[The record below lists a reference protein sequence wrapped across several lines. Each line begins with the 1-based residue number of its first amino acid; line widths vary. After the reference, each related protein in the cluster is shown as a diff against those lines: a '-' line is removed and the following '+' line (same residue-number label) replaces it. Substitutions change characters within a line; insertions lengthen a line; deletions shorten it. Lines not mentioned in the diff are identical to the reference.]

1 MMMPSIFGEN
11 LFDDWMDFPFHYN
24 FWRNNLPDYTTRTTS
39 LMKTDVKEKDGNYE
53 VDIDLPGFKKE
64 DIKAKLENG
73 YLTVSA
79 TQTVNND
86 EKFIGEIIEL
96 FIEFELEFSKNMYD
110 LNKNYFKLGVV
121 EGVKLNNEINQIK
134 NDQNKVDSIFL
145 DKYDDDFLEYLEENK
160 MKNLSK
166 QEKFKKLE
174 EKEKKLKNKY
184 PNISKFLG
192 NKENIK
198 LSVEE
203 QKAILEILNLYEE
216 KDVLEQK
223 ECFKLGF
230 KEATILLKG
239 N

>member
-1 MMMPSIFGEN
+1 MEKIFKMPILEQLFESIREN
-11 LFDDWMDFPFHYN
+11 FEME
-24 FWRNNLPDYTTRTTS
+24 
-39 LMKTDVKEKDGNYE
+39 VGKEN
-53 VDIDLPGFKKE
+53 KE
-64 DIKAKLENG
+64 EEKCTKIQEEILNKIK
-73 YLTVSA
+73 
-79 TQTVNND
+79 TVNND

-121 EGVKLNNEINQIK
+121 EGVKLNNEIKKKK

>member
-1 MMMPSIFGEN
+1 MEKIFKMPILEQLFESIREN
-11 LFDDWMDFPFHYN
+11 FEME
-24 FWRNNLPDYTTRTTS
+24 
-39 LMKTDVKEKDGNYE
+39 VGKEN
-53 VDIDLPGFKKE
+53 KE
-64 DIKAKLENG
+64 EEKCTKIQEEILNKIK
-73 YLTVSA
+73 
-79 TQTVNND
+79 TVNND

-134 NDQNKVDSIFL
+134 NEQNKVDSIFL

>member
-1 MMMPSIFGEN
+1 
-11 LFDDWMDFPFHYN
+11 
-24 FWRNNLPDYTTRTTS
+24 
-39 LMKTDVKEKDGNYE
+39 
-53 VDIDLPGFKKE
+53 
-64 DIKAKLENG
+64 
-73 YLTVSA
+73 
-79 TQTVNND
+79 
-86 EKFIGEIIEL
+86 
-96 FIEFELEFSKNMYD
+96 
-110 LNKNYFKLGVV
+110 
-121 EGVKLNNEINQIK
+121 
-134 NDQNKVDSIFL
+134 
-145 DKYDDDFLEYLEENK
+145 

>member
-1 MMMPSIFGEN
+1 MEKIFKMPILEQLFESIREN
-11 LFDDWMDFPFHYN
+11 FEME
-24 FWRNNLPDYTTRTTS
+24 
-39 LMKTDVKEKDGNYE
+39 VGKEN
-53 VDIDLPGFKKE
+53 KE
-64 DIKAKLENG
+64 EEKCTKIQEEILNKIK
-73 YLTVSA
+73 
-79 TQTVNND
+79 TVNND

>member
-1 MMMPSIFGEN
+1 MEKIFKMPILEQLFESIREN
-11 LFDDWMDFPFHYN
+11 FEME
-24 FWRNNLPDYTTRTTS
+24 
-39 LMKTDVKEKDGNYE
+39 VGKEN
-53 VDIDLPGFKKE
+53 KE
-64 DIKAKLENG
+64 EEKCTKIQEEILNKIK
-73 YLTVSA
+73 
-79 TQTVNND
+79 TVNND

-184 PNISKFLG
+184 PNISKFIG

>member
-1 MMMPSIFGEN
+1 MEKIFKMPILEQLFESIREN
-11 LFDDWMDFPFHYN
+11 FEME
-24 FWRNNLPDYTTRTTS
+24 
-39 LMKTDVKEKDGNYE
+39 VGKEN
-53 VDIDLPGFKKE
+53 KE
-64 DIKAKLENG
+64 EEKCTKIQEEILNKIK
-73 YLTVSA
+73 
-79 TQTVNND
+79 TVNND

-174 EKEKKLKNKY
+174 KKEKKLKNKY

>member
-1 MMMPSIFGEN
+1 MEKIFKMPILEQLFESIREN
-11 LFDDWMDFPFHYN
+11 FEME
-24 FWRNNLPDYTTRTTS
+24 
-39 LMKTDVKEKDGNYE
+39 VGKEN
-53 VDIDLPGFKKE
+53 KE
-64 DIKAKLENG
+64 EEKCTKIQEEILNKIK
-73 YLTVSA
+73 
-79 TQTVNND
+79 TVNND

-121 EGVKLNNEINQIK
+121 EGIKLNNEINQIK

>member
-1 MMMPSIFGEN
+1 MEKIFKMPILEQLFESIREN
-11 LFDDWMDFPFHYN
+11 FEME
-24 FWRNNLPDYTTRTTS
+24 
-39 LMKTDVKEKDGNYE
+39 VGKEN
-53 VDIDLPGFKKE
+53 KE
-64 DIKAKLENG
+64 EEKCTKIQEEILNKIK
-73 YLTVSA
+73 
-79 TQTVNND
+79 TVNND

-160 MKNLSK
+160 MKNLPK

>member
-1 MMMPSIFGEN
+1 MEKIFKMPILEQLFESIREN
-11 LFDDWMDFPFHYN
+11 FEME
-24 FWRNNLPDYTTRTTS
+24 
-39 LMKTDVKEKDGNYE
+39 VGKEN
-53 VDIDLPGFKKE
+53 KE
-64 DIKAKLENG
+64 EEKCTKIQEEILNKIK
-73 YLTVSA
+73 
-79 TQTVNND
+79 TVNND

-166 QEKFKKLE
+166 QEKFKKLA